1 MSKHAHL
8 TLLERNIIYTGIR
21 NNHKIIEIAVSINKD
36 ASTVSKEIKLH
47 RYMSYLCSLKMQCAN
62 YKTCKYNRE
71 CFSNCPDYVEFKCKR
86 RDRSP
91 GACDGCSNI
100 NSCRFTKYK
109 YDPLKAYESYREN
122 LVSSREGVNLTQ
134 EEAKAIA
141 EIVVPLIK
149 NGHSPYQIV
158 NDHPEINISEKTL
171 YNYIESNIFKEY
183 GITNLDLRR
192 QVSRKIPK
200 KLSNKYKKRQ
210 DRRYLIGRKYSD
222 YLNYMEENPNANVV
236 QMDTVYNDITKGPF
250 VQTFKFL
257 KCGFMI
263 GFYHEKKDS
272 KEMVD
277 GVNLLE
283 EIIGIDLFQKYFQVI
298 LTDRGTEFIDANGIE
313 FNKDGIRRCHVFY
326 CDPMASYQKGSLE
339 NFHEELRYI
348 IPKDKD
354 LYELGLTSQEALNV
368 ALSHVNSSSKEKLE
382 GKSPIELMKFFYPE
396 LMEKFEAFGIK
407 EISKDKI
414 VLNPSLLKEFKK

>member
-1 MSKHAHL
+1 
-8 TLLERNIIYTGIR
+8 
-21 NNHKIIEIAVSINKD
+21 
-36 ASTVSKEIKLH
+36 
-47 RYMSYLCSLKMQCAN
+47 
-62 YKTCKYNRE
+62 
-71 CFSNCPDYVEFKCKR
+71 
-86 RDRSP
+86 
-91 GACDGCSNI
+91 
-100 NSCRFTKYK
+100 
-109 YDPLKAYESYREN
+109 
-122 LVSSREGVNLTQ
+122 
-134 EEAKAIA
+134 
-141 EIVVPLIK
+141 
-149 NGHSPYQIV
+149 
-158 NDHPEINISEKTL
+158 
-171 YNYIESNIFKEY
+171 
-183 GITNLDLRR
+183 
-192 QVSRKIPK
+192 
-200 KLSNKYKKRQ
+200 
-210 DRRYLIGRKYSD
+210 
-222 YLNYMEENPNANVV
+222 
-236 QMDTVYNDITKGPF
+236 
-250 VQTFKFL
+250 
-257 KCGFMI
+257 
-263 GFYHEKKDS
+263 
-272 KEMVD
+272 MVD

-313 FNKDGIRRCHVFY
+313 FNKDGIQRCHLFY

>member
-1 MSKHAHL
+1 MP
-8 TLLERNIIYTGIR
+8 
-21 NNHKIIEIAVSINKD
+21 
-36 ASTVSKEIKLH
+36 VSKEIKLH
-47 RYMSYLCSLKMQCAN
+47 RYMSYLCSLKLQCAN

-71 CFSNCPDYVEFKCKR
+71 CFSNCPDYIEFKCKR

-109 YDPLKAYESYREN
+109 YDPLKASDSYRAH

-210 DRRYLIGRKYSD
+210 DRRYLIGRKYTD
-222 YLNYMEENPNANVV
+222 FLNYMEENPNANVV

>member
-21 NNHKIIEIAVSINKD
+21 NNYKLIEIATSINKD

-47 RYMSYLCSLKMQCAN
+47 RYMSYLSSLKMQCAN

-71 CFSNCPDYVEFKCKR
+71 CFLNCPDYIEFKCKR
-86 RDRSP
+86 RDKSP

-109 YDPLKAYESYREN
+109 YDPLRAYESYREN

-141 EIVVPLIK
+141 EIIVPLIK

-171 YNYIESNIFKEY
+171 YNYIESNVFKEH
-183 GITNLDLRR
+183 GVTNLDLRR

-200 KLSNKYKKRQ
+200 KVSNKYKKRQ
-210 DRRYLIGRKYSD
+210 DKRYLIGRKYSD

-283 EIIGIDLFQKYFQVI
+283 EIVGIDLFQKYFQVI
-298 LTDRGTEFIDANGIE
+298 LTDRGTEFNDANGIE
-313 FNKDGIRRCHVFY
+313 FNKDGIQRCHLFY

-348 IPKDKD
+348 LPKDKD

>member
-21 NNHKIIEIAVSINKD
+21 NNNKIIEIAVSINKD

-71 CFSNCPDYVEFKCKR
+71 CFLNCPDYIEFKCKR
-86 RDRSP
+86 RDKSP

-109 YDPLKAYESYREN
+109 YDPLRAYESYREN

-141 EIVVPLIK
+141 EIIVPLIK

-210 DRRYLIGRKYSD
+210 DRRYLIGRKYTD
-222 YLNYMEENPNANVV
+222 FLNYMEENPNANVV

>member
-1 MSKHAHL
+1 M
-8 TLLERNIIYTGIR
+8 
-21 NNHKIIEIAVSINKD
+21 
-36 ASTVSKEIKLH
+36 
-47 RYMSYLCSLKMQCAN
+47 
-62 YKTCKYNRE
+62 
-71 CFSNCPDYVEFKCKR
+71 
-86 RDRSP
+86 
-91 GACDGCSNI
+91 
-100 NSCRFTKYK
+100 
-109 YDPLKAYESYREN
+109 
-122 LVSSREGVNLTQ
+122 
-134 EEAKAIA
+134 KAIF
-141 EIVVPLIK
+141 
-149 NGHSPYQIV
+149 
-158 NDHPEINISEKTL
+158 
-171 YNYIESNIFKEY
+171 FKEY

-210 DRRYLIGRKYSD
+210 DRRYLIGRKYTD
-222 YLNYMEENPNANVV
+222 FLNYMEENPNANVV

-283 EIIGIDLFQKYFQVI
+283 EIVGIDLFQKYFQVI

-313 FNKDGIRRCHVFY
+313 FNKDGIQRCHLFY

-348 IPKDKD
+348 LPKDKD

>member
-109 YDPLKAYESYREN
+109 YDPLKAYESYRDN

-171 YNYIESNIFKEY
+171 YNYIENNIFKEY

-200 KLSNKYKKRQ
+200 KLSNKYKQRQ
-210 DRRYLIGRKYSD
+210 DRRYSIGRKYTD
-222 YLNYMEENPNANVV
+222 FLNYMEENPNANVV

-283 EIIGIDLFQKYFQVI
+283 EIIGIDL
-298 LTDRGTEFIDANGIE
+298 
-313 FNKDGIRRCHVFY
+313 
-326 CDPMASYQKGSLE
+326 
-339 NFHEELRYI
+339 
-348 IPKDKD
+348 
-354 LYELGLTSQEALNV
+354 
-368 ALSHVNSSSKEKLE
+368 
-382 GKSPIELMKFFYPE
+382 
-396 LMEKFEAFGIK
+396 
-407 EISKDKI
+407 
-414 VLNPSLLKEFKK
+414 